1 MKRNGGRDF
10 SRRPSTLLLGLLVR
24 LYCDR
29 NGGNLFTLRA
39 CSSSSSSFFIC
50 SASTALP
57 PFRGFALLS
66 FCTRLSLACDY
77 IIEHLLYNVKHNSA
91 DFQHFPAFFHKKAA
105 RRRCRAVFSFFPEQV
120 VDGGAESG
128 RQIVQLV
135 VSNDSAAVLD
145 PADDLLRDVQP
156 DDLELVGELFL

>member
-24 LYCDR
+24 LYRDR
-29 NGGNLFTLRA
+29 NGGNLFHFRA

-135 VSNDSAAVLD
+135 VSDDSAAVLD

>member
-1 MKRNGGRDF
+1 MVATCSHF
-10 SRRPSTLLLGLLVR
+10 
-24 LYCDR
+24 
-29 NGGNLFTLRA
+29 RA

-57 PFRGFALLS
+57 PFRGFVLLS

-91 DFQHFPAFFHKKAA
+91 DFQHFPAFFHIKKAA

-135 VSNDSAAVLD
+135 VSDDSAAVLD
-145 PADDLLRDVQP
+145 PADDLLRDVQS

>member
-1 MKRNGGRDF
+1 MVATCSHF
-10 SRRPSTLLLGLLVR
+10 
-24 LYCDR
+24 
-29 NGGNLFTLRA
+29 RA

-91 DFQHFPAFFHKKAA
+91 DFQHFPAFFHIKKAA

-120 VDGGAESG
+120 VDRGAEGG

-135 VSNDSAAVLD
+135 VSDDSAAVLD
-145 PADDLLRDVQP
+145 AADDLLRDVQS

>member
-1 MKRNGGRDF
+1 MSSIIRQIFNIFPRF
-10 SRRPSTLLLGLLVR
+10 ST
-24 LYCDR
+24 
-29 NGGNLFTLRA
+29 
-39 CSSSSSSFFIC
+39 
-50 SASTALP
+50 
-57 PFRGFALLS
+57 
-66 FCTRLSLACDY
+66 
-77 IIEHLLYNVKHNSA
+77 
-91 DFQHFPAFFHKKAA
+91 KKAARQAA

-135 VSNDSAAVLD
+135 VSDDSAAVLD

>member
-29 NGGNLFTLRA
+29 NGGNLFFRA

-57 PFRGFALLS
+57 PFRGFVLLS

-77 IIEHLLYNVKHNSA
+77 IIEHLLYNVKHNSPE
-91 DFQHFPAFFHKKAA
+91 FQHFYAVSYIKKPA

-135 VSNDSAAVLD
+135 VSDDSAAVLD

>member
-1 MKRNGGRDF
+1 MVATCSHF
-10 SRRPSTLLLGLLVR
+10 
-24 LYCDR
+24 
-29 NGGNLFTLRA
+29 RA

-50 SASTALP
+50 SASTASP
-57 PFRGFALLS
+57 PFRGFVLLS

-91 DFQHFPAFFHKKAA
+91 DFQHFPAFFHIKKAA

-120 VDGGAESG
+120 VDRGAEGG

-135 VSNDSAAVLD
+135 VSDDSAAVLD
-145 PADDLLRDVQP
+145 AADDLLRDVQS